1 MSLNKELKCIKK
13 IVQSLLE
20 IDRKAR
26 SSDSYLY
33 LRVIQV
39 IADEKGIYLENV
51 SVPYFLENMR
61 EMGFPAFET
70 VRRTRQKLQAENPE
84 LSANGFTAE
93 KRAEN
98 ETVYNAFAKE
108 GA

>member
-1 MSLNKELKCIKK
+1 MNLKQQLSTVKLL
-13 IVQSLLE
+13 VQSLLE
-20 IDRKAR
+20 TDYKTR

-39 IADEKGIYLENV
+39 IADERGIYLENI

-61 EMGFPAFET
+61 EMGFPGFET
-70 VRRTRQKLQAENPE
+70 VRRARQKLQAENPE

-98 ETVYNAFAKE
+98 EAVYNAFVKE